1 MLIKQFKACLGFYKE
16 TSKCYRVEQIFTHDD
31 QDHDDGVLKQSK
43 FKHDSPKVQNIQN
56 NSQRV

>member
-31 QDHDDGVLKQSK
+31 QDHDDGVLKDQNSNML
-43 FKHDSPKVQNIQN
+43 VQ
-56 NSQRV
+56 